1 MFSSI
6 LIVLRYNLL
15 NHLYIPFRNLHW
27 KKIYYLWKPL
37 INTAF
42 QFTFFQIEIVRFL
55 MSERTLLKIISWF
68 LPTFHLNWKKENYH
82 FFIDADFIV
91 LSMKIKN
98 TIETSHAF
106 LILLKRSVNNLKTRM
121 DLLHLR
127 KNDACF
133 TLCFHAAARKSF
145 KMWVIKV

>member
-1 MFSSI
+1 METF
-6 LIVLRYNLL
+6 LTTTHVL
-15 NHLYIPFRNLHW
+15 
-27 KKIYYLWKPL
+27 
-37 INTAF
+37 
-42 QFTFFQIEIVRFL
+42 FFCRCRFL
-55 MSERTLLKIISWF
+55 V
-68 LPTFHLNWKKENYH
+68 LNRS
-82 FFIDADFIV
+82 
-91 LSMKIKN
+91 SMKIKK
-98 TIETSHAF
+98 TVETSHAF